1 MMAAPQVPIDVEP
14 ETGRWITD
22 SLPMLYVPVHF
33 FVNNHRAVEKE
44 LGIERY
50 SRLLYQAGYKSAW
63 SWCEHEAEIHHLEG
77 AAVFEHYMN
86 RLSQRGWG
94 LFEVLELDTVAG
106 TADVSITHS
115 VFNRPDETGRRTGDY
130 MLTGWFAGAMDQI
143 LDAAGSSTKTQAEQ
157 VFHEGQTEA
166 PYGLFRVRPDEL
178 HGG

>member
-1 MMAAPQVPIDVEP
+1 MAAPQVPIEVET

-44 LGIERY
+44 IGVERY
-50 SRLLYQAGYKSAW
+50 SRLLYEAGYRSAW
-63 SWCEHEAEIHHLEG
+63 TWCEHEAKVHRLEG

-94 LFEVLELDTVAG
+94 LFEILELDVEEG
-106 TADVSITHS
+106 TAAVSITHS
-115 VFNRPDETGRRTGDY
+115 AFNRPDETGERTGDY
-130 MLTGWFAGAMDQI
+130 MFTGWFAGAMDWI
-143 LDAAGSSTKTQAEQ
+143 LDTADSNIRTQAEQ
-157 VFHEGQTEA
+157 VFHEGQTEK
-166 PYGLFRVRPDEL
+166 PYGLFRVRPNQL